1 MNYKRFSINV
11 VEHEPGKWRAQITP
25 AARRRRVGPRT
36 QLANSVDHSSAVE
49 AMTKAMEMI
58 DALSLSR
65 NIRGT
70 ERHWRCL
77 SKPDRKLGVV
87 TRGKIDMGGLS

>member
-1 MNYKRFSINV
+1 MIYKRFSINV
-11 VEHEPGKWRAQITP
+11 VEHEPGKWRAQIAP
-25 AARRRRVGPRT
+25 ARRRRVGPRT
-36 QLANSVDHSSAVE
+36 QLVNSVDQSSAVE

-77 SKPDRKLGVV
+77 SKPDRKLGAV